1 MSLFSVEYGWVVFFF
16 WDGMFGVLYSDSDY
30 EYYVSFHFG
39 KGFGFGIVSL
49 CLVDINVACYIV
61 GIE

>member
-1 MSLFSVEYGWVVFFF
+1 
-16 WDGMFGVLYSDSDY
+16 MFGVLYSDSDY